1 MCLSAIVLVMPCYY
15 LPRSGGSGCVG
26 DNVMN
31 FDYCIE
37 HLQTPRGAQHML
49 DRVKSGQ
56 VVTQKSIEEQIS
68 NVRVLDSKDYQT
80 SALEKMGDAL
90 DRVLEWEEGA
100 RQLLGRID
108 ADEWRYTDRAGTEQV
123 RSEVGIYERAQDRT
137 TRTLTSVSKMAIE
150 QKLVSLGKAQTEMI
164 IRIIMGVIND
174 MKLPEAEFT
183 RAKKFIMQRL
193 AGEANLAPRTKANV
207 KNQLESVEGSVVSSV

>member
-1 MCLSAIVLVMPCYY
+1 
-15 LPRSGGSGCVG
+15 
-26 DNVMN
+26 MN

-37 HLQTPRGAQHML
+37 HLNTPRGAQHMM
-49 DRVKSGQ
+49 DRVRSGQ
-56 VVTQKSIEEQIS
+56 VATQKAIEDQIS
-68 NVRVLDSKDYQT
+68 SARLNDSKDYQT
-80 SALEKMGDAL
+80 SALEKMNDAL

-108 ADEWRYTDRAGTEQV
+108 PDDWRYTDRAGTEQI

-164 IRIIMGVIND
+164 IRIIMGVLTD
-174 MKLPEAEFT
+174 MHLPEAEFT
-183 RAKKFIMQRL
+183 KAKKFIMQRL
-193 AGEANLAPRTKANV
+193 AGEANLAPRTKASV
-207 KNQLESVEGSVVSSV
+207 KNQLESVEGSVVNSG